1 MRARAV
7 SAAEL
12 LIGIAIVLG
21 HNVWRVIPNEVFI
34 LTALGIVSMRL
45 RNGSVAALGFRRAAS
60 WRNLFLLALAAAALR
75 LALGELVIDPVTA
88 RFWPP
93 AVLPEGA
100 DEIAGD
106 IRTALLYL
114 LIVLSFAAF
123 GEEISY
129 RGYLL
134 NRGAEALGGSG
145 AAYWIAA
152 VISAVAFGFGHFYKG
167 PPGII
172 DSGVAGMI
180 LASAYLLA
188 GRNLWVCVL
197 AHGFIDT
204 FGIIQLYFGWDG

>member
-1 MRARAV
+1 M
-7 SAAEL
+7 EL

-21 HNVWRVIPNEVFI
+21 HNVWRAIPNEVLI
-34 LTALGIVSMRL
+34 LAVLGSVSMRL
-45 RNGSVAALGFRRAAS
+45 RNGSVAALGFRRPAS
-60 WRNLFLLALAAAALR
+60 WRNLLLLALAAAALR
-75 LALGELVIDPVTA
+75 LVLGELVIDPATEW
-88 RFWPP
+88 FWPP
-93 AVLPEGA
+93 ATLPEGA
-100 DEIAGD
+100 DEITGD
-106 IRTALLYL
+106 VQTALIYL
-114 LIVLSFAAF
+114 VVVWSFAAF

-145 AAYWIAA
+145 AAYCVAA
-152 VISAVAFGFGHFYKG
+152 AISAVAFGFGHFYRG

-172 DSGVAGMI
+172 DSGIAGMI

-204 FGIIQLYFGWDG
+204 FGIVQLFFGWDS

>member
-1 MRARAV
+1 MRARAL
-7 SAAEL
+7 SGIEL
-12 LIGIAIVLG
+12 LIGLAIVLG

-34 LTALGIVSMRL
+34 LTALGVVSMRL
-45 RNGSVAALGFRRAAS
+45 RNGSVAALGFRRPAS
-60 WRNLFLLALAAAALR
+60 WRNLLLLALAAAALR
-75 LALGELVIDPVTA
+75 LVLGEFVIDPATA

-93 AVLPEGA
+93 ANLPEGA
-100 DEIAGD
+100 EEITGN
-106 IRTALLYL
+106 IQTALIYL
-114 LIVLSFAAF
+114 AIVWSFAAF

-152 VISAVAFGFGHFYKG
+152 VISAVAFGYGHFYKG
-167 PPGII
+167 PAGII

-204 FGIIQLYFGWDG
+204 FGIIELFFGWDS

>member
-34 LTALGIVSMRL
+34 LTALGIVSMRV

-60 WRNLFLLALAAAALR
+60 WRNLLLLALAAAALR

-114 LIVLSFAAF
+114 LIVWSFAAF

-167 PPGII
+167 PPGIL
-172 DSGVAGMI
+172 DSGLAGMV

>member
-1 MRARAV
+1 MRARAL
-7 SAAEL
+7 SGIEL
-12 LIGIAIVLG
+12 LIGLAIVLG
-21 HNVWRVIPNEVFI
+21 HNVWQVIPNEVFI
-34 LTALGIVSMRL
+34 LTALGVVSMRL
-45 RNGSVAALGFRRAAS
+45 RNGSVAALGFRRPAS
-60 WRNLFLLALAAAALR
+60 LRNLLLLALAAAALR
-75 LALGELVIDPVTA
+75 LVLGEFVIDPATA

-93 AVLPEGA
+93 ANLPEGA
-100 DEIAGD
+100 EEITGN
-106 IRTALLYL
+106 IQTALIYL
-114 LIVLSFAAF
+114 AIVWSFAAF

-152 VISAVAFGFGHFYKG
+152 VISAVAFGYGHFYKG
-167 PPGII
+167 PAGII

-204 FGIIQLYFGWDG
+204 FGIIELFFGWDS

>member
-1 MRARAV
+1 V
-7 SAAEL
+7 SAAEW